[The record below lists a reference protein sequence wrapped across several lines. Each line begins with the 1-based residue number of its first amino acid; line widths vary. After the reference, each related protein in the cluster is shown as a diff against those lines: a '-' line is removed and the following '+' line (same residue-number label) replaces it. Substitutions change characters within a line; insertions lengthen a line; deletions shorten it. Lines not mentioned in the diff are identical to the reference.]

1 MEPSYSLSPK
11 QWGVTRRI
19 STILSCTVYVVH
31 WDFWVIKTLIQFGAR
46 YYFQNNQYQLCSI
59 NFTKKETITLF
70 YFSLCPITLYK
81 EMDYYF
87 TEVLFKN
94 IILLFFLNGEIVP
107 MSSFDSFLKD
117 SIQNLHLKYILMDLS
132 FKSKTDV

>member
-1 MEPSYSLSPK
+1 
-11 QWGVTRRI
+11 
-19 STILSCTVYVVH
+19 
-31 WDFWVIKTLIQFGAR
+31 
-46 YYFQNNQYQLCSI
+46 
-59 NFTKKETITLF
+59 
-70 YFSLCPITLYK
+70 
-81 EMDYYF
+81 MDYYF